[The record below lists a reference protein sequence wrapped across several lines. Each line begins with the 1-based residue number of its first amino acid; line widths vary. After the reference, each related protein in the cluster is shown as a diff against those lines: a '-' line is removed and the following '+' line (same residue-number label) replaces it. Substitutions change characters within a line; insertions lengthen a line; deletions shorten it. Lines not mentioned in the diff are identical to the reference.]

1 MLILVINCG
10 SSSVKYQ
17 LIQTDTGVA
26 LARGTVERI
35 GMSAAVISISR
46 SDGYEAKFGA
56 EILDH
61 IAAIEQILTY
71 LVHPKHGVIKDKSEI
86 EAVGHR
92 VVHGGQRFTSS
103 VLIDEE
109 VIGKIRQCIELAP
122 LHNPHN
128 IRGINAALRNLP
140 GLPQVAVFDT
150 AFHSTLPRHSFLYP
164 IPYVLYRKYEIRRYG
179 FHGMSH
185 SYVYNRAIELSGG
198 DKKKMKVIT
207 AHLGNGCSITAV
219 DGGKSVDTSMGLTP
233 LEGLVMGT
241 RCGDV
246 DPSIILHIMGREELT
261 LAEANTP
268 EFIAYAKQ
276 IVKNAKALAERLLE
290 HGFDLVSGGTD
301 NHLILIDLR
310 NKGIPGK
317 KLSKALD
324 RARIVTNCNTIPGD
338 PAPPFNPS
346 GLRIGTPAITSRG
359 MKEAQAVLIADFIS
373 KVAENIDNEA
383 VIENVA
389 KQALLLCTQF
399 PVPEHFIIPHNC
411 LLYTS
416 PSPRDLSTSRMPSSA

>member
-261 LAEANTP
+261 LAEANTLLNKHSGLQGLSGTSSDMRDLI
-268 EFIAYAKQ
+268 EESNNGDERAQIAIDVYCYRLKKYIGAYAAAMGGLDAL
-276 IVKNAKALAERLLE
+276 VFTAGVGENSPLVRAKACQGLEFFGLEIDERANEATVGVEGLISKE
-290 HGFDLVSGGTD
+290 SSKVKVYAIPTNEELVIASDT
-301 NHLILIDLR
+301 
-310 NKGIPGK
+310 
-317 KLSKALD
+317 
-324 RARIVTNCNTIPGD
+324 ARIV
-338 PAPPFNPS
+338 
-346 GLRIGTPAITSRG
+346 
-359 MKEAQAVLIADFIS
+359 KESQ
-373 KVAENIDNEA
+373 K
-383 VIENVA
+383 
-389 KQALLLCTQF
+389 K
-399 PVPEHFIIPHNC
+399 
-411 LLYTS
+411 
-416 PSPRDLSTSRMPSSA
+416 